1 MAKTPQKRLQQIA
14 DMIEKLKSDGL
25 WTQDQFN
32 NALALAKK
40 AAGTDKKA
48 YAFVMDAAP
57 KEWRAAAK

>member
-40 AAGTDKKA
+40 SG
-48 YAFVMDAAP
+48 
-57 KEWRAAAK
+57 RHG